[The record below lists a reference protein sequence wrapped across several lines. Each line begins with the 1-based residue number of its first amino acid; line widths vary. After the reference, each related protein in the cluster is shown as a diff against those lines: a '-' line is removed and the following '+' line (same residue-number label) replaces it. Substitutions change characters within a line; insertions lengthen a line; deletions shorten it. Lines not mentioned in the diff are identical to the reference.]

1 MNLLPKTRE
10 EFAQTDYWNE
20 FFKKRGER
28 AFEWY
33 GEYLELCDQI
43 HKYIKPADRI
53 LMLGCGNSKLSM
65 DMYDSG
71 FKDITNIDISPV
83 AVKKMLELNAK
94 TRPDMKFLQ
103 MDATAMSFTD
113 ESFSVALDKG
123 TLDALFVDDAP
134 ETRQVVE
141 NYFKEIL
148 RTMRNGG
155 RYVCI
160 SLLQEHILNFL
171 LEFLPQNNCMLR
183 IVHCLGVEQ
192 ANKEKNTDDALT
204 LPVFV
209 VVATKFKSLPMSVL
223 EFGLGNSKMQRFTA
237 SSDLANAVSSV
248 QKAALVCNGLARSSI
263 AGHNEVTMDLHR
275 PGEETPR
282 YTIHILDQ
290 PAARGLGKYAAFIVP
305 QGREIEWLFATPAGR
320 KKLQESAN
328 YQRLAVV
335 TLHRDQVYS
344 SLEEVKE
351 ELGDSIKNLSPAGLT
366 GQIPYLSLGSDVGK
380 RETLIC
386 GFSKISGDFRIEE
399 VEVNGKTL
407 RRLIFLSNQFVVQSE
422 ALVKTSNPLS
432 LLINSN
438 YSKGFCFPVKIK
450 GKKERKKIDFGHL
463 ACQHHL
469 YMSVGAQLATTLQNP
484 RQDVEKD
491 VLVVGLGGGGL
502 CSFLHAALP
511 HARVTAVEIDPIM
524 LEVAEQYFELKQDKR
539 FHVVIDD
546 GLAFV
551 ERCRNEEIHFD
562 AVMFDVDSKDLSL
575 GMSCPPQS
583 FLAEEI
589 LLHIKEIIGPK
600 GLFML
605 NLVCRDESLRSAALE
620 GLQKVFP
627 AVCHY
632 KLDEDINEVVYCAN
646 DEKYKSVEQW
656 KKNFGTAGRGLN
668 SAVKEHKLAS
678 EEALE
683 VAAFLS
689 ELKI

>member
-20 FFKKRGER
+20 FFKKRGEK

-43 HKYIKPADRI
+43 HKYIKPVDKI

-65 DMYDSG
+65 DMYDTG
-71 FKDITNIDISPV
+71 FREITNIDISPV

-103 MDATAMSFTD
+103 MDATAMTFPD
-113 ESFSVALDKG
+113 DSFSVALDKG
-123 TLDALFVDDAP
+123 TLDALFADDAP
-134 ETRQVVE
+134 ETRLIVE

-155 RYVCI
+155 RYVGI

-171 LEFLPQNNCMLR
+171 LEFLPKHNCMLR

-192 ANKEKNTDDALT
+192 ANKEKNADDALT

-209 VVATKFKSLPMSVL
+209 VVATKFKSLPMPIL
-223 EFGLGNSKMQRFTA
+223 EFGFGNDKMQRFTA
-237 SSDLANAVSSV
+237 VSELNNAVSSV
-248 QKAALVCNGLARSSI
+248 QKAALVCNGLARSNI
-263 AGHNEVTMDLHR
+263 AGHNEVIMDLHR
-275 PGEETPR
+275 PSEQTPR
-282 YTIHILDQ
+282 YTIHILDK
-290 PAARGLGKYAAFIVP
+290 PPARGLGKYAAFIVP
-305 QGREIEWLFATPAGR
+305 QGREVEWLFATPVGR
-320 KKLQESAN
+320 KKLQDSAN
-328 YQRLAVV
+328 FQRLAVV

-344 SLEEVKE
+344 TLDEVKL
-351 ELGDSIKNLSPAGLT
+351 ELADSIKNLSPTGLNE
-366 GQIPYLSLGSDVGK
+366 QIPYLSLGSDVGK

-399 VEVNGKTL
+399 VEANGKTL

-422 ALVKTSNPLS
+422 ALVKT
-432 LLINSN
+432 I
-438 YSKGFCFPVKIK
+438 KIK
-450 GKKERKKIDFGHL
+450 GKKERKKIDFGYL

-469 YMSVGAQLATTLQNP
+469 YMSVGVQLATTVQNP
-484 RQDVEKD
+484 KKDVEKD
-491 VLVVGLGGGGL
+491 VLVIGLGGGGL

-511 HARVTAVEIDPIM
+511 QARITAVEIDPIM

-546 GLAFV
+546 GLDFV
-551 ERCRNEEIHFD
+551 ERCRNEDIHFD
-562 AVMFDVDSKDLSL
+562 AVLFDVDSKDLSL

-583 FLAEEI
+583 FLANKI
-589 LLHIKEIIGPK
+589 LQHIKEIIGPK

-605 NLVCRDESLRSAALE
+605 NLVCRDESLRTEALE
-620 GLQKVFP
+620 NLHKVFP
-627 AVCHY
+627 AVCSY
-632 KLDEDINEVVYCAN
+632 KLDEDINEIIYCAN
-646 DEKYKSVEQW
+646 DEKYKTVEQW
-656 KKNFGTAGRGLN
+656 KKSMGTAGRGLN
-668 SAVKEHKLAS
+668 SAVKETKLAS
-678 EEALE
+678 EDALE
-683 VAAFLS
+683 VAEFLS

>member
-20 FFKKRGER
+20 FFKKRGEK
-28 AFEWY
+28 AFEWQVLKNNFRHLETLY

-43 HKYIKPADRI
+43 HKYIKPADKI

-71 FKDITNIDISPV
+71 FRDITNIDISPV
-83 AVKKMLELNAK
+83 AVKKMLEINSK
-94 TRPDMKFLQ
+94 SRPDMKFLQ
-103 MDATAMSFTD
+103 MDATAMTFTD

-123 TLDALFVDDAP
+123 TLDALFVDDAK
-134 ETRQVVE
+134 ETRLVVE

-171 LEFLPQNNCMLR
+171 LDFLPRNNCMLR
-183 IVHCLGVEQ
+183 IVHCQGVEQ
-192 ANKEKNTDDALT
+192 ANKEKNSDDALT

-209 VVATKFKSLPMSVL
+209 VIATKFKSLPMPIL
-223 EFGLGNSKMQRFTA
+223 EFGLGNDKMQRFTLT
-237 SSDLANAVSSV
+237 SDLMNAVSSV
-248 QKAALVCNGLARSSI
+248 QKAALVCNGLTRSNI

-275 PGEETPR
+275 PSETNPR

-290 PAARGLGKYAAFIVP
+290 PPARGLGKYAAFIVP
-305 QGREIEWLFATPAGR
+305 QGREIEWLFGTPAGR

-328 YQRLAVV
+328 FQRLAVV
-335 TLHRDQVYS
+335 TLHRDQLYS
-344 SLEEVKE
+344 TLEEVKL
-351 ELGDSIKNLSPAGLT
+351 ELADSIKNLSPSGLT
-366 GQIPYLSLGSDVGK
+366 DQIPYLSLGSDVGK

-399 VEVNGKTL
+399 VEASGKTL

-422 ALVKTSNPLS
+422 ALVKT
-432 LLINSN
+432 I
-438 YSKGFCFPVKIK
+438 KIK
-450 GKKERKKIDFGHL
+450 GKKERKKIDFGYL

-469 YMSVGAQLATTLQNP
+469 YMSVGVQLATTLQNP
-484 RQDVEKD
+484 RKDVEKD

-511 HARVTAVEIDPIM
+511 HARITAVEIDPIM

-551 ERCRNEEIHFD
+551 ERCRNEDIHFD
-562 AVMFDVDSKDLSL
+562 AVLFDVDSKDLSL

-583 FLAEEI
+583 FLANDI
-589 LLHIKEIIGPK
+589 LQHIKEIIGPK

-605 NLVCRDESLRSAALE
+605 NLVCRDESLRSSAME

-627 AVCHY
+627 AVCSY

-646 DEKYKSVEQW
+646 DEKYKTVEQW
-656 KKNFGTAGRGLN
+656 KKQFGTAGRGLN
-668 SAVKEHKLAS
+668 SAVKEQKLALDD
-678 EEALE
+678 ALE
-683 VAAFLS
+683 VADFLS